1 MHLGM
6 VKKIEITFDGL
17 VVNKTV
23 IAVIEGCYLNTK
35 KNVFF

>member
-17 VVNKTV
+17 VVNRTV
-23 IAVIEGCYLNTK
+23 IVVIE
-35 KNVFF
+35 VAI